1 MDGIKKNTV
10 SKTGHHYS
18 KNTHRT
24 LQKSSTLNRKFVKK
38 PTKVAAK
45 PVISSAAMR
54 AAATM
59 RRRQLIA
66 SSSTRAKVQTPAKAQ
81 AQKVEATAAAAKKQD
96 AENDKI
102 SVKFVKKDQAKQAQ
116 QAPVQA
122 KAQAAQDDNKI
133 QVKVESKKA
142 KADTKPTAPAVKHPT
157 VKLANARIAARK
169 ADEPRHL
176 SAQELKNQAIQQALR
191 KVATMNEDQTTAV
204 EEKMT
209 GAITK
214 KKPFW
219 QKRKLAIA
227 LAMSAV
233 SIALLGYL
241 VHLNL
246 PDLSVR
252 VAAMQTGIDGA
263 YPNYIPKNY
272 RLDGLVSEK
281 DGKIVMSFTGKD
293 NTVFTLSE
301 EKSNWD
307 SSAVLAN
314 FVTPKWGTD
323 YSIVKGQGLTI
334 YTYNSNAIWVNGGI
348 LYYIEDTNDI
358 LTKQQLHDIAVSL

>member
-10 SKTGHHYS
+10 SKAGHHYS
-18 KNTHRT
+18 KTTHRT

-38 PTKVAAK
+38 PTKTAAR

-54 AAATM
+54 AAETM

-66 SSSTRAKVQTPAKAQ
+66 SGSTRAKVQAPARPQ
-81 AQKVEATAAAAKKQD
+81 AQKAAAVTQPA

-102 SVKFVKKDQAKQAQ
+102 SVKFVKKDQAAKQTQPQQAKQASQ
-116 QAPVQA
+116 QVQVRTVA
-122 KAQAAQDDNKI
+122 KAR
-133 QVKVESKKA
+133 VEDA
-142 KADTKPTAPAVKHPT
+142 KPTAPAVKHPT
-157 VKLANARIAARK
+157 VQLANARIAARK
-169 ADEPRHL
+169 AEEPRHL
-176 SAQELKNQAIQQALR
+176 SARELKDQAIQQALR
-191 KVATMNEDQTTAV
+191 KVATMNEDQTTSV
-204 EEKMT
+204 GEKMT
-209 GAITK
+209 SAITK

-252 VAAMQTGIDGA
+252 VAAMQTGIDAA

-272 RLDGLVSEK
+272 RLNGLVTEN
-281 DGKIVMSFTGKD
+281 DGKIIMNFSGKD
-293 NTVFTLSE
+293 SAEFTLSE

-307 SSAVLAN
+307 SSAVLSN

-323 YSIVKGQGLTI
+323 YDIVKGQGLTI
-334 YTYNSNAIWVNGGI
+334 YTYDSSAIWVNGGI
-348 LYYIEDTNDI
+348 LYHIEDTTGT